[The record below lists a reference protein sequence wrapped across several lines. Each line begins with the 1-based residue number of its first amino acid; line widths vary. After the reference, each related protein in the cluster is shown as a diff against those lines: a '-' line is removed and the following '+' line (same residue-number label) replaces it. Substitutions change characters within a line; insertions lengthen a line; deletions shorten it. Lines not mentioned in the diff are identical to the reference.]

1 MELENRAVTRNPYLF
16 HATLRLLMQQRPG
29 KTSGNSLMDAA
40 RKVKDSTLEESGG
53 AWTLHMNPDFPER
66 GGNLSFFGTA

>member
-1 MELENRAVTRNPYLF
+1 
-16 HATLRLLMQQRPG
+16 MQQHPG

-66 GGNLSFFGTA
+66 SGNLSFFGTA